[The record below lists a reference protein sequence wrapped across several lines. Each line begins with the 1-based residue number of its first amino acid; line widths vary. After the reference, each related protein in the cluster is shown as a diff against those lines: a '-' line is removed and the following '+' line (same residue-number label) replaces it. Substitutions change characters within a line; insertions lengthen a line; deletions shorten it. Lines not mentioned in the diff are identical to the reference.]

1 MNLDWEDVHWKDP
14 DGGTIVL
21 HGVLP
26 TVVFPND
33 MRPRLQ
39 WHGLG
44 IIGSSEEEEVW
55 IEEEKAESS
64 DAGINLDS
72 AILNGGLDGL
82 YLEMLT
88 WVDGIQVG
96 KFPDPEPRRLHKA
109 ALNHDRSVFFAEP
122 DMDDE
127 DWAEFLG
134 KEAQAMTRPFKL
146 LRIVFTSRRWRKSIK
161 QMRKHVV
168 DQPPRAPDGLQ
179 AASALAATWWKLNRD
194 NSDEELNLQKDVRFA
209 ARLRGGLAKLRQEH
223 GDDAVMLVPIQQAW
237 RDSMHKAL
245 DALPDVEE
253 SSSLSVASDVEEE

>member
-21 HGVLP
+21 HGILP
-26 TVVFPND
+26 TVVFPNN

-64 DAGINLDS
+64 DTGINLDS

-88 WVDGIQVG
+88 WVEGIQVG

-109 ALNHDRSVFFAEP
+109 ALNHNRSVFFAEP

-134 KEAQAMTRPFKL
+134 KEAHAMTRPFKL

-161 QMRKHVV
+161 RMRKHVV
-168 DQPPRAPDGLQ
+168 DQPARAPDGLQ
-179 AASALAATWWKLNRD
+179 VASALAATWWKLNRD
-194 NSDEELNLQKDVRFA
+194 NSEEDLNLQKDVRFA

-223 GDDAVMLVPIQQAW
+223 GDAAVMLVPIQQAW
-237 RDSMHKAL
+237 RDSMHRAL

-253 SSSLSVASDVEEE
+253 SSSLSLTSDVEEE